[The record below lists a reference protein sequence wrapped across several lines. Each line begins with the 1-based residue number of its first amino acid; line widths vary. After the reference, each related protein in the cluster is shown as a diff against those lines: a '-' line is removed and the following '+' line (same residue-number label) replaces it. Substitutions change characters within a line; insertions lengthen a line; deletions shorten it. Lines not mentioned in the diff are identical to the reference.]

1 MTNVSLSTGSARKND
16 GNLQFKNFNED
27 EFYRD
32 LASCRAVITNGG
44 FSLMTEALYLQKPIL
59 SVPVKNSSSRY
70 STQSTWKG
78 LDTESFV
85 KKSKK
90 RTLKNFYRTL
100 KVIMKK

>member
-59 SVPVKNSSSRY
+59 SVPVKTVRAD
-70 STQSTWKG
+70 TQRNLPGKAWI
-78 LDTESFV
+78 
-85 KKSKK
+85 
-90 RTLKNFYRTL
+90 R
-100 KVIMKK
+100 KVL